1 MTSATDDGTMS
12 TPNRL
17 WLVFRGPRFVDLPMR
32 LLALIMG
39 LTVLIPGSFE
49 IDEPRYMLLL
59 VCAYALIVL
68 SPFFPLATVFVS
80 TGLSLVFVVLY
91 PDLENM
97 WLFAVRGVIGV

>member
-97 WLFAVRGVIGV
+97 W